1 MSTDIDDLLPGAPL
15 LVTGRLVAVGVPESA
30 LRDLRERCEQQAGE
44 IERLRAA
51 LTLAL
56 DLSENGLID
65 FEKYGLK
72 CDADIEKVYRAA
84 LAERK

>member
-30 LRDLRERCEQQAGE
+30 LRDLRERCEQQAAE
-44 IERLRAA
+44 IERLRVALQSAHATIRAA
-51 LTLAL
+51 GLRAL
-56 DLSENGLID
+56 EAG
-65 FEKYGLK
+65 
-72 CDADIEKVYRAA
+72 DAIAAA